1 MRKQVI
7 GMQGATD
14 KLTVKTRMHGHS
26 IHFYSFCTNNVQ
38 SKLKKGT
45 KTNKVEKFSS
55 VIWKNIVLSNAQL
68 LLFCLELL

>member
-7 GMQGATD
+7 GMQGVSN
-14 KLTVKTRMHGHS
+14 KLTAKTGVLGHS

-45 KTNKVEKFSS
+45 KTNKVKKFSS
-55 VIWKNIVLSNAQL
+55 VRWKSSVLSNA
-68 LLFCLELL
+68 